1 MSNVELHRLRKLKQ
15 ELLSIIET
23 NITVDWFH
31 DMPEAEF
38 RRMYD
43 FVAIRF
49 DEIIDNAEEENE
61 LETTNK

>member
-31 DMPEAEF
+31 DMPEAE
-38 RRMYD
+38 
-43 FVAIRF
+43 V
-49 DEIIDNAEEENE
+49 
-61 LETTNK
+61 